1 VLLTA
6 FAAGGKIGWLSSN
19 SHSATNAVMVRRGSD
34 SYRSCPQTTG
44 SSIQTGTTSCT
55 ALWRLC
61 TMTLSPT

>member
-6 FAAGGKIGWLSSN
+6 FEEGGKIGWLSSS
-19 SHSATNAVMVRRGSD
+19 SHSSTSADMLRRGSG
-34 SYRSCPQTTG
+34 SYRSCSQQTG

-55 ALWRLC
+55 ALCRLC